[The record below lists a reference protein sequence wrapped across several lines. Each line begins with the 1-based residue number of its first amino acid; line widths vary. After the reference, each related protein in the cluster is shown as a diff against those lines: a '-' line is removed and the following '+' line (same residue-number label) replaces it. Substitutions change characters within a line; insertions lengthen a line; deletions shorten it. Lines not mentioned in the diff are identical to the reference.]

1 MSELRVETHDKTGPV
16 RSGTPVEWAWED
28 LQTAQEALE
37 AASRTQAESLSRAAL
52 LLVRRRAAQHLDAL
66 DAVLKEIG
74 E

>member
-1 MSELRVETHDKTGPV
+1 MSELRVETNEKTGPQ
-16 RSGTPVEWAWED
+16 RHGTPVEWAWED
-28 LQTAQEALE
+28 LQTAQQALE

-52 LLVRRRAAQHLDAL
+52 LLVRRRAQAHVEAL